1 MVLTEGFKLTKTLQK
16 IKAIAFLRFWSQV
29 ANVFKTTF
37 KVNFRQYNK
46 EFVEFSKSQIIEFSK
61 NSSNVSHTQV
71 SLSDM
76 QVYLSFL
83 DGYAYRI
90 INFTENITQYNICFS
105 SAHLAT
111 TKYNKE
117 LVMICNLQLFVQSS
131 DAKQLYIFRQT
142 YCLKE
147 IYKLSETEFSKHVI
161 DTEKSLIDT
170 LTSAL
175 VRFDWLIE
183 LYFSINFSKLN
194 TNEFNKIV
202 KTDIN

>member
-1 MVLTEGFKLTKTLQK
+1 MVITEGFNLTKTLQK
-16 IKAIAFLRFWSQV
+16 IEAIAFLCFLSEV

-111 TKYNKE
+111 TIYNKE
-117 LVMICNLQLFVQSS
+117 LVMICDLQLFVQSS
-131 DAKQLYIFRQT
+131 DAK
-142 YCLKE
+142 
-147 IYKLSETEFSKHVI
+147 
-161 DTEKSLIDT
+161 
-170 LTSAL
+170 
-175 VRFDWLIE
+175 
-183 LYFSINFSKLN
+183 
-194 TNEFNKIV
+194 
-202 KTDIN
+202 